1 MTGSGTKREFAAARQ
16 FVRLLRYCRL
26 DLLASSFSA
35 FDPLRTRR
43 ELATPMRLS
52 GHKNTEGLATLKCFV
67 CKKRTR
73 RALSWRDPYSRRSI
87 ISFFSSA
94 IALAGFSPFG
104 HAFVQFKI
112 VWQR

>member
-1 MTGSGTKREFAAARQ
+1 MSE
-16 FVRLLRYCRL
+16 
-26 DLLASSFSA
+26 DLHRDA
-35 FDPLRTRR
+35 PLGHEANTSVALPA
-43 ELATPMRLS
+43 LATAPAPSSRLS
-52 GHKNTEGLATLKCFV
+52 AESV
-67 CKKRTR
+67 VDCKRSLR
-73 RALSWRDPYSRRSI
+73 LMGAASWRDPYSRRLT

>member
-1 MTGSGTKREFAAARQ
+1 MLGSSR
-16 FVRLLRYCRL
+16 CRL
-26 DLLASSFSA
+26 TQPNGGDPPPSLHRRYTRFVTTTGRSA
-35 FDPLRTRR
+35 PVRR
-43 ELATPMRLS
+43 IATF
-52 GHKNTEGLATLKCFV
+52 GLAVDATCAFS
-67 CKKRTR
+67 
-73 RALSWRDPYSRRSI
+73 LSIAGQVLNPYSRRLT

>member
-1 MTGSGTKREFAAARQ
+1 MLAA
-16 FVRLLRYCRL
+16 LLKCQVIH
-26 DLLASSFSA
+26 SFSVTGDGGCRWRKA
-35 FDPLRTRR
+35 TRWRYRRLERDHRMARVTVEDCVDSTVLRTS
-43 ELATPMRLS
+43 LAYAT
-52 GHKNTEGLATLKCFV
+52 NTFM
-67 CKKRTR
+67 
-73 RALSWRDPYSRRSI
+73 RDPYSRRLT

>member
-1 MTGSGTKREFAAARQ
+1 MPQKPATKTHHGSSQG
-16 FVRLLRYCRL
+16 
-26 DLLASSFSA
+26 
-35 FDPLRTRR
+35 LRTDWFGITPPTPPPSSSW
-43 ELATPMRLS
+43 LDDDAHAT
-52 GHKNTEGLATLKCFV
+52 
-67 CKKRTR
+67 TR
-73 RALSWRDPYSRRSI
+73 SCRNLYSRRLT